1 MTDITIRNAQVLHAF
16 FTGSWASGVSLAE
29 ETLRVADETGVHV
42 WDSQLLGN
50 GAACALSKGDFSK
63 AEELL
68 QGMEA
73 RLAWCQK
80 RFDIG
85 YYHGLRGWQKTLRN
99 EFQAASQHLELN
111 LEAFHAIGFLA
122 TEVVALNSMAEN
134 LRELGKTE
142 QAGVYLAQ
150 AADIACG
157 MNSLYLE
164 FICLLSKVELALDAS
179 DDLQTLRLLRK
190 AMALGSAGGY
200 VNGWFWRPSALLRL
214 CIKALENDIAV
225 DYVRELI
232 RRHSLVPE
240 TPPLHLAAWPWSLK
254 IHTLGTFEL
263 IRGDETIALTGKA
276 KKPLELLK
284 ALIAFGGKNVSQE
297 RLNDALWP
305 DTDGDLAQRSF
316 DTTLHR
322 LRKLL
327 GNEKVLQLQAGRLS
341 IDPRCCWIDTWAFER
356 QCGEIEETLK
366 GKGRQKDKERLAIN
380 FEKTL
385 TLYKGKFL
393 PEEANQAWTLSLR
406 EHLHGKLS
414 HLQELWER
422 SC

>member
-1 MTDITIRNAQVLHAF
+1 
-16 FTGSWASGVSLAE
+16 
-29 ETLRVADETGVHV
+29 
-42 WDSQLLGN
+42 
-50 GAACALSKGDFSK
+50 
-63 AEELL
+63 
-68 QGMEA
+68 
-73 RLAWCQK
+73 
-80 RFDIG
+80 
-85 YYHGLRGWQKTLRN
+85 
-99 EFQAASQHLELN
+99 
-111 LEAFHAIGFLA
+111 
-122 TEVVALNSMAEN
+122 
-134 LRELGKTE
+134 
-142 QAGVYLAQ
+142 
-150 AADIACG
+150 
-157 MNSLYLE
+157 
-164 FICLLSKVELALDAS
+164 
-179 DDLQTLRLLRK
+179 
-190 AMALGSAGGY
+190 
-200 VNGWFWRPSALLRL
+200 
-214 CIKALENDIAV
+214 V

-322 LRKLL
+322 LRKLV
-327 GNEKVLQLQAGRLS
+327 GNEKMLQLQAGRLS
-341 IDPRCCWIDTWAFER
+341 IDPRYCWIDTWAFER

-385 TLYKGKFL
+385 ALYKGKFL
-393 PEEANQAWTLSLR
+393 PEDANQAWTLSLR